1 LGQPVAPG
9 HHDRLAAFTEGI
21 KDRPETTFGNV
32 KADVLAH
39 FVPGFVRGDFVER
52 IKDSNWPE

>member
-1 LGQPVAPG
+1 FKNRILE
-9 HHDRLAAFTEGI
+9 AFTEGI

-39 FVPGFVRGDFVER
+39 FVPGFQRGDFVEV
-52 IKDSNWPE
+52 IQGSDWSE